1 MSWIHKRTKSC
12 PRCSNPIEVLLFKGQ
27 SLRQANAH
35 PTIAEKWRLQP
46 HEVRAMLSAFLL
58 ALHVANNGLWPFLG
72 RL

>member
-1 MSWIHKRTKSC
+1 MTWVHEMTKSC

-46 HEVRAMLSAFLL
+46 HEVHPMQ
-58 ALHVANNGLWPFLG
+58 N
-72 RL
+72 